1 MMRILVIEDE
11 VKLANAIQKG
21 LSENDY
27 EADVAY
33 SAETGEQL
41 IQQKEY
47 AVVISDVILPGI
59 SGIAMVARLRQSGNT
74 TPVLLLTALGQI
86 DDKESG
92 FDAGADDY
100 LTKPFEFRELLLRI
114 RALAKR
120 AGGVPRS
127 EGSVLRYADVEM
139 QMDTHEV
146 FRKGE
151 LISLTPKEFSLLE
164 YFLRNPERVISKT
177 EISEK
182 VWDIHFDTGTN
193 VVEVYVNFLRKK
205 IEKES
210 WDKLIHTQF
219 KNGYM
224 LRVTDAN

>member
-1 MMRILVIEDE
+1 MRILVIEDE

-27 EADVAY
+27 EVDVAY
-33 SAETGEQL
+33 SAETGEQM

-59 SGIAMVARLRQSGNT
+59 SGIEMVARLRQSGNT

-86 DDKESG
+86 DDKENG

-120 AGGVPRS
+120 AGGVHRS

-205 IEKES
+205 IEKE
-210 WDKLIHTQF
+210 KRL
-219 KNGYM
+219 N
-224 LRVTDAN
+224 

>member
-1 MMRILVIEDE
+1 MLILVIEDE

-27 EADVAY
+27 EVDVAY
-33 SAETGEQL
+33 SAETGEQM

-59 SGIAMVARLRQSGNT
+59 SGIEMVARLRQSGNT

-120 AGGVPRS
+120 AGGIQRS
-127 EGSVLRYADVEM
+127 EGSILRYADVEM

>member
-1 MMRILVIEDE
+1 
-11 VKLANAIQKG
+11 
-21 LSENDY
+21 
-27 EADVAY
+27 
-33 SAETGEQL
+33 
-41 IQQKEY
+41 
-47 AVVISDVILPGI
+47 
-59 SGIAMVARLRQSGNT
+59 
-74 TPVLLLTALGQI
+74 
-86 DDKESG
+86 
-92 FDAGADDY
+92 
-100 LTKPFEFRELLLRI
+100 
-114 RALAKR
+114 LAKR
-120 AGGVPRS
+120 AGGVTRS

-139 QMDTHEV
+139 HLDTHEV
-146 FRKGE
+146 FREGE
-151 LISLTPKEFSLLE
+151 LIALTPKEFSLLE

-210 WDKLIHTQF
+210 KDKLIHTQF

>member
-1 MMRILVIEDE
+1 MLILEIEDE

-21 LSENDY
+21 LSENGY
-27 EADVAY
+27 QVEVAY
-33 SAETGEQL
+33 SAETGEQMIL
-41 IQQKEY
+41 QNDY
-47 AVVISDVILPGI
+47 AVVVSDVILPGI
-59 SGIAMVARLRQSGNT
+59 SGIEMVVRIRKSGNT

-86 DDKESG
+86 DDKENG

-100 LTKPFEFRELLLRI
+100 LTKPFEFRELLLRV

-120 AGGVPRS
+120 AGGVIRS

-139 QMDTHEV
+139 HLDTHEV
-146 FRKGE
+146 FREGE
-151 LISLTPKEFSLLE
+151 LIALTPKEFSLLE

-205 IEKES
+205 IEKEY
-210 WDKLIHTQF
+210 WGKLIHTQF